1 MCFCLKKNNTNV
13 HKTRVS
19 KTQLQPDVHRLL
31 YPAVCEEIWQECA
44 LSIFRQPNKVIC
56 LQHHQTKSFSLSQ
69 PLFIYRFSKAL
80 CVSGNILFSKLAMPP
95 EMTGALEF
103 RTPLPGQ
110 PKGHLTPITSDVM
123 FTLFRW
129 AAGIKV
135 EGTKR
140 AGEWHFN
147 QS

>member
-1 MCFCLKKNNTNV
+1 MSTK
-13 HKTRVS
+13 
-19 KTQLQPDVHRLL
+19 
-31 YPAVCEEIWQECA
+31 QECLRPNSSQMCTGSCTLLSVKRYGRNV

-80 CVSGNILFSKLAMPP
+80 CVSGNILFSKLAML

-123 FTLFRW
+123 FTLFR
-129 AAGIKV
+129 
-135 EGTKR
+135 
-140 AGEWHFN
+140 
-147 QS
+147 